1 MTAIKHLSE
10 VARMVLVEV
19 DPVMMLTTSVT
30 TTSRMLPVLSNP
42 SVAVRDVASQL
53 PSLLL
58 ACGHPYQRSPLKRV
72 KTQLSELP
80 IHEVI

>member
-1 MTAIKHLSE
+1 
-10 VARMVLVEV
+10 MVLVEV

-30 TTSRMLPVLSNP
+30 ATSRMFPVLSDP
-42 SVAVRDVASQL
+42 SMAVRDVASQL

-58 ACGHPYQRSPLKRV
+58 ACGHPYQKSPLKRV
-72 KTQLSELP
+72 KSQLSELP